1 MGWKTG
7 EPEVASKREGQAR
20 EAAWMPLA
28 QQPVQSAYESQAPA
42 ARFLE
47 QPSEHDLGPDP
58 DRDEPLLCFLRFR
71 ARHSEAAAPQEFA
84 RLAHAE
90 AQSPAAA
97 PRE

>member
-1 MGWKTG
+1 
-7 EPEVASKREGQAR
+7 
-20 EAAWMPLA
+20 MPLA
-28 QQPVQSAYESQAPA
+28 QQPGQSAYESQAPD

-47 QPSEHDLGPDP
+47 QPPEHDP

>member
-1 MGWKTG
+1 MGSKTA
-7 EPEVASKREGQAR
+7 EQKVASKREGQAR

>member
-1 MGWKTG
+1 MGSKTA
-7 EPEVASKREGQAR
+7 EQKVASKREGQAR

-42 ARFLE
+42 ARSLE

-90 AQSPAAA
+90 VQSPAAA